1 MEHPINR
8 SGDENDPC
16 LSVTALVVGL
26 ALVFT
31 LYFSLRFAVPDLPLQ
46 VHHAWQICLGKAG
59 KPLTPCRCFGES
71 DRAGALVHD

>member
-8 SGDENDPC
+8 SSDENDAC
-16 LSVTALVVGL
+16 LSVTALVVAL

-46 VHHAWQICLGKAG
+46 VHHALADL
-59 KPLTPCRCFGES
+59 PSERGE
-71 DRAGALVHD
+71 AANALSMLW